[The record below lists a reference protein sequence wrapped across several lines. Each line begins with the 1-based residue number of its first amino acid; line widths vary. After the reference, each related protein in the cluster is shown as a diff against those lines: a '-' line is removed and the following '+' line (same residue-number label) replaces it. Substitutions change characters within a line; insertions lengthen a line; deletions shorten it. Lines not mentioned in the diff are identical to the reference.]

1 MSGVGTI
8 RVYRPD
14 PAMIEQTERCGRATF
29 STRLLSPS
37 LLIVTV
43 DGDIDAINGRALGR
57 YVERHARASSQLIV
71 DLSALN
77 YFGAQGFTALHYISA
92 CCEHNQVDWTVV
104 GGVEVQRLLRIC
116 DPDGELPVEAS
127 REQAA
132 RRLSRV
138 ARNRFA
144 VSQAG

>member
-14 PAMIEQTERCGRATF
+14 PATSTQTERYGRAVF
-29 STRLLSPS
+29 ATRLLSPS
-37 LLIVTV
+37 LVIVTI
-43 DGDIDAINGRALGR
+43 DGDIDATNGRALGR
-57 YVERHARASSQLIV
+57 YVERHASASSQLIV
-71 DLSALN
+71 DLSGVKF
-77 YFGAQGFTALHYISA
+77 FGAQGFTALHYVKV
-92 CCEHNQVDWTVV
+92 CCDHNNVDWAIV
-104 GGVEVQRLLRIC
+104 GDTEVRRLLRIC
-116 DPDGELPVEAS
+116 DPDDELPTEPT

-138 ARNRFA
+138 ARGRFA